1 MRGGTSAQVGVDA
14 SQLKASLS
22 SWTEAAGAKV
32 KGFVDYG
39 TGSSLDGRKARW
51 CRLQRKR
58 RDMGMWNAM
67 FTWGGGDWCLGPEVQ
82 VSKWTWTDDR

>member
-51 CRLQRKR
+51 CRLQRKVR
-58 RDMGMWNAM
+58 SP
-67 FTWGGGDWCLGPEVQ
+67 GDAVVELGEGVRMSRG
-82 VSKWTWTDDR
+82 VKDE